1 MRHAID
7 PKIDCVF
14 KALLGAEE
22 NNNLLIHFLNAYLA
36 SELLEPLVWVD
47 IINPYNEKEFFSDK
61 LSIVDIK
68 ARDQHDRLYQIEIQL
83 SNHAYLPARILYNWA
98 DIYSQQL
105 KTGDDYQKLKPTY
118 SIWLLTENL
127 LTHDHNYYH
136 LYKLQ
141 DANGQSFCD
150 HVGIL
155 LVELAKFNDC
165 LIENELQRWTKFFIE
180 GKNLNDN
187 ALPDWM
193 STLEMKQAMS
203 TLSTFSEK
211 ERRYD
216 QYQARQEYLRVQRT
230 IQFELN
236 QTRLEKEAERQ
247 QKEAALKQA
256 ETAQQQAETAQKQ
269 VESAQKQA
277 EVEKQRADAAIAEI
291 AQLKSLLAA
300 KQD

>member
-1 MRHAID
+1 M
-7 PKIDCVF
+7 
-14 KALLGAEE
+14 
-22 NNNLLIHFLNAYLA
+22 
-36 SELLEPLVWVD
+36 
-47 IINPYNEKEFFSDK
+47 
-61 LSIVDIK
+61 
-68 ARDQHDRLYQIEIQL
+68 
-83 SNHAYLPARILYNWA
+83 
-98 DIYSQQL
+98 
-105 KTGDDYQKLKPTY
+105 
-118 SIWLLTENL
+118 
-127 LTHDHNYYH
+127 
-136 LYKLQ
+136 
-141 DANGQSFCD
+141 
-150 HVGIL
+150 
-155 LVELAKFNDC
+155 ELAKFNDC

-247 QKEAALKQA
+247 QKEAAQELADAERQQKEAALKQAESAQQQA
-256 ETAQQQAETAQKQ
+256 ETAQQQAETAQKL
-269 VESAQKQA
+269 A

-291 AQLKSLLAA
+291 AQLKALLAA